1 MGSYMQAGFGRAAW
15 SAVLGE
21 EGEGSLARAKAGKR
35 SQGGPSETETRDGPV
50 GGFADETRRAT

>member
-1 MGSYMQAGFGRAAW
+1 MQAGFGRAAW

-21 EGEGSLARAKAGKR
+21 EGEGSLAKAKAGER
-35 SQGGPSETETRDGPV
+35 SQGGPLETETRDGPV